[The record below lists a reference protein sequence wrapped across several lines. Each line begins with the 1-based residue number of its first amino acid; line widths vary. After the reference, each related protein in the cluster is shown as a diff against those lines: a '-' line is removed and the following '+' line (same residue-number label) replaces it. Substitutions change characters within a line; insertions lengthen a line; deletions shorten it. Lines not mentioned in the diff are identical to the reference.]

1 MNTVMLVLFV
11 LLVLACFVYLLA
23 AVLRPERF

>member
-1 MNTVMLVLFV
+1 MNTLLLVLFV
-11 LLVLACFVYLLA
+11 LLILACFAYLLA